1 MRSIADACSRELG
14 EALGSLI
21 EEEGP
26 VVLYE
31 LTLLE
36 SNEYGCVA
44 RGMESGRLLP
54 AELASKEAAP
64 DKPERLETP
73 ERPEKPEKPE
83 RPDCCCS
90 CWTLRL
96 RRLLW
101 SCDGVGTMVDGTDA
115 VGVAGTSGKPPRTP
129 KPTCGRAPGPVSELL
144 LLLLLPQLILMA
156 LLPRTLPFIATMAR
170 SAAVLN
176 TN

>member
-115 VGVAGTSGKPPRTP
+115 VGATPWRARRASPRGRQSQPAGGLR
-129 KPTCGRAPGPVSELL
+129 G
-144 LLLLLPQLILMA
+144 Q
-156 LLPRTLPFIATMAR
+156 
-170 SAAVLN
+170 SASCSCCCFFPS
-176 TN
+176 